1 MIHRHLISEIKSQKR
16 SRKLYQR
23 LVPADNKKTVKTPGG
38 GEEKHLQKFC
48 MSRYEAL
55 LLLSYLLSHFKPR
68 SDWGKFAKILWSI
81 IILYQNWSHSK
92 GIESFHQ
99 DWCLMTIKKQKHPE
113 RIKLQKKPWCGASIS
128 DIGQSVLM
136 SQGSEVHQSDVN
148 STAPSVSRPI
158 PELTDSLAYCPDIGL
173 ISQLQSFINH

>member
-99 DWCLMTIKKQKHPE
+99 DWCLMTIKNKNTRKESNYRRNHDVVQVF
-113 RIKLQKKPWCGASIS
+113 RILVSQYWCHKGLRYTNQMLI
-128 DIGQSVLM
+128 QL
-136 SQGSEVHQSDVN
+136 HQ
-148 STAPSVSRPI
+148 A
-158 PELTDSLAYCPDIGL
+158 
-173 ISQLQSFINH
+173 